1 MSGSVER
8 LFLSQFD
15 VTPGSLSTPGGLAF
29 FASLSPERARA
40 LAVPARPDRLADRE
54 LHEHW
59 VELVEDVKTVEP
71 AEFAAD
77 LGTETRVQLSQS
89 RIETSRNWSGLRQA
103 PSGDNRFNV
112 VVGKWRVPKVRK
124 ADAAAPL
131 QPNCSIWVGFGGH
144 RRWSGAMP
152 QLGSEHRAESKDGSK
167 PESHCM
173 WIQWWVRSSTSP
185 PFQAQVLKW
194 PQIARGDV
202 VLCRVELESSRR
214 ALFFVRKR
222 GENILYRIVLDMSA
236 ATVRGVDAY
245 GSSAEWIVER
255 PRDPASHTLYPL
267 ADFGK
272 VKLSRCIARAAKGG
286 QNALKAPR
294 TIRMIEQVPSPQRI
308 VVISKPE
315 RKALLPDSFD
325 VHRTGPTP

>member
-1 MSGSVER
+1 MSGSVEK
-8 LFLSQFD
+8 LLLSQFE
-15 VTPGSLSTPGGLAF
+15 VTPGSLDTPGGLAF
-29 FASLSPERARA
+29 FASLSPERARE
-40 LAVPARPDRLADRE
+40 LAVPARPNRLAERE
-54 LHEHW
+54 LYEHW
-59 VELVEDVKTVEP
+59 VELVEDVVKVEP
-71 AEFAAD
+71 AEFVAD
-77 LGTETRVQLSQS
+77 LGTESRIKLSQS

-103 PSGDNRFNV
+103 PSGGDRFDV
-112 VVGKWRVPKVRK
+112 VVGKWRAPKLSK
-124 ADAAAPL
+124 TAPIAL
-131 QPNCSIWVGFGGH
+131 LRPSCSIWVGFGGH

-152 QLGSEHRAESKDGSK
+152 QLGSEHRAGSTDGSVR
-167 PESHCM
+167 ELHRM

-194 PQIARGDV
+194 PQIDRGDV
-202 VLCRVELESSRR
+202 VICRVELESSRR

-222 GENILYRIVLDMSA
+222 DENILYRIVLDMTA

-255 PRDPASHTLYPL
+255 PRDPLLHRLYPL

-272 VKLSRCIARAAKGG
+272 VKLSRCIARAARGG

-294 TIRMIEQVPSPQRI
+294 IIRMVEQVRAPQRI

-315 RKALLPDSFD
+315 RKALRPDSFE
-325 VHRTGPTP
+325 VHRTGPKP